1 MKENCKHKW
10 GLVLVRYKDKTL
22 ASSAKMCVK
31 CGLLKIGS
39 HTIKLSKDRLDMDG
53 KPIQN
58 VSRIDISSRLKI
70 PVGTNLYS

>member
-10 GLVLVRYKDKTL
+10 GLVLVQYRNKILT
-22 ASSAKMCVK
+22 SSARMCVK
-31 CGLLKIGS
+31 CGLLKIGD
-39 HTIKLSKDRLDMDG
+39 HTIKLSRNRLDMDQ

-70 PVGTNLYS
+70 PVGTNLYD

>member
-10 GLVLVRYKDKTL
+10 GLVLVQYKDKAL
-22 ASSAKMCVK
+22 PSSARMCVK
-31 CGLLKIGS
+31 CGLLKIGD
-39 HTIKLSKDRLDMDG
+39 HTIKLSRNRLDMDG

-70 PVGTNLYS
+70 PVGTNMYD

>member
-10 GLVLVRYKDKTL
+10 GLVLVQYRNKILT
-22 ASSAKMCVK
+22 SSARMCVK
-31 CGLLKIGS
+31 CGFLKIGS
-39 HTIKLSKDRLDMDG
+39 HTIKLSRNRLDMDQ

-70 PVGTNLYS
+70 PVGTNLYD